1 MSYHIFVIRK
11 TTYRITFYF
20 LLNFN
25 NHVTVFWFL
34 LLNILNQ
41 NIVMCTDCR
50 PGGPS
55 TLTLLSYVLGK
66 V

>member
-1 MSYHIFVIRK
+1 MGTRYWCYHYNLPFVIWGG
-11 TTYRITFYF
+11 FF
-20 LLNFN
+20 WLNMNAFN
-25 NHVTVFWFL
+25 L
-34 LLNILNQ
+34 LLNHLNQ
-41 NIVMCTDCR
+41 SIVMCTDCR